1 MITLRRLPDAL
12 TVCQVASMGNFDSDF
27 YFAGRTEEELSLVC
41 RTAETPENTLRRED
55 GWRGFRVVGSMEFGL
70 VGILAGI
77 SGALAAAGIALFA
90 VSTFNTDYVL
100 VKEPDFDRAGRALA
114 AAGYEVL
121 P

>member
-1 MITLRRLPDAL
+1 MVTLCRLPDAL
-12 TVCQVASMGNFDSDF
+12 TVCRVSDLRDFDSDF

-41 RTAETPENTLRRED
+41 RTAEVPADTLRRED
-55 GWRGFRVVGSMEFGL
+55 GWRGFRVAGSMDFGL

-77 SGALAAAGIALFA
+77 SGALAAEGIALFA

-100 VKEPDFDRAGRALA
+100 VKEGDFERAARTLT
-114 AAGYEVL
+114 AAGYEVQ